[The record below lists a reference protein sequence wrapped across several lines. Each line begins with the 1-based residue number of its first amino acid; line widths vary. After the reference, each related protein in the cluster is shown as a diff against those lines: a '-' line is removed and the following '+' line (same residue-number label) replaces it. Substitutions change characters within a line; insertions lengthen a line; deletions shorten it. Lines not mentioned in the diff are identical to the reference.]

1 MSLIEQTMTEKN
13 LAAHQRN
20 AQQSCG
26 AATPEGKERAR
37 AANLRHGYYSAM
49 RDQALVALG
58 EDPEGLAA
66 LAEGAR
72 QQFRPTNAYQ
82 EWITGRIA
90 SLQWRIQRSERLQES
105 KAAAH
110 IRRVEEKRREAA
122 EELRADYAGVQN
134 FLESLRRAVA
144 RPDFYTP
151 GGCIELCREVREK
164 NPTTNMDE
172 IHDLLCP
179 LRFPASF
186 STPAPPALA
195 GAMSDEEWNETI
207 EEETNH
213 ESAEPL
219 PQIPVAE
226 GSDRDPLREE
236 LWNLAGEEL
245 REAAE
250 SWQEAIAAK
259 EAPLSA
265 RARDL
270 LVTEIDKDLELLR
283 REERSCVREFSR
295 LGNELRKLQKE
306 AAEPQAQAKTSH
318 QPLPAESEAE
328 DAGAGDLPEGYG
340 VDLRSTY
347 LRSTP
352 RRSET
357 AATAA
362 ANASHDAHENAGA
375 SGYVEENTSGQ
386 PRAAST
392 RRPSAATQARAEAA

>member
-1 MSLIEQTMTEKN
+1 M
-13 LAAHQRN
+13 
-20 AQQSCG
+20 SCG
-26 AATPEGKERAR
+26 
-37 AANLRHGYYSAM
+37 SC
-49 RDQALVALG
+49 
-58 EDPEGLAA
+58 
-66 LAEGAR
+66 
-72 QQFRPTNAYQ
+72 
-82 EWITGRIA
+82 
-90 SLQWRIQRSERLQES
+90 
-105 KAAAH
+105 
-110 IRRVEEKRREAA
+110 KRKPR
-122 EELRADYAGVQN
+122 
-134 FLESLRRAVA
+134 
-144 RPDFYTP
+144 
-151 GGCIELCREVREK
+151 
-164 NPTTNMDE
+164 
-172 IHDLLCP
+172 
-179 LRFPASF
+179 
-186 STPAPPALA
+186 
-195 GAMSDEEWNETI
+195 
-207 EEETNH
+207 
-213 ESAEPL
+213 

-236 LWNLAGEEL
+236 LWNLADAEL